1 MGISNTRASGLVP
14 SPPRLHQSDPG
25 LAGTVGLCLLVV
37 LALVPG
43 GAGPVFAQDI
53 NRTVEFENYGFTR
66 PLNVGARAAGM
77 AGAYTAAGN
86 DVYMLLY
93 NPAGLAKIKRAEL
106 AFGLQQERNE
116 ISNVFYGTPN
126 SIDTRGGGIDGLGA
140 AFPLPTYRG
149 SLVLAVGIFR
159 EYSGVFDLHY
169 SGTNELTQTE
179 DHYLV
184 QQTGSTYSY
193 NFGLGVDLSPELAGG
208 VSLIIMDGTINTLSQ
223 YDFEFLNSTPRTSVF
238 VKENLE
244 TDIDGV
250 GGRIGVQIYF
260 HPLIQGGITFT
271 SPIWLNL
278 KGNGIYEL
286 TKYQDNQVDS
296 LKTRPTETNED
307 YMLPFRFNFG
317 LSLHPGDF
325 LIAAVVGFTD
335 WTEASI
341 NRKRFRGGPNLE
353 TTFREVFDFR
363 IGAEYTTPWI
373 PARIRAG
380 YARRPFPLE
389 YLQADRIDNNALT
402 KAETIKNPTDITFG
416 LGGLIGN
423 MLTVDAVYSYTES
436 ERQIAGLNEKRT
448 SQRFALSAAYRF

>member
-1 MGISNTRASGLVP
+1 LGISNFRASGTIPTPLRFYQP
-14 SPPRLHQSDPG
+14 DPG
-25 LAGTVGLCLLVV
+25 LAGSFLCLLVLFTL
-37 LALVPG
+37 LASGFTP
-43 GAGPVFAQDI
+43 ANAQDI
-53 NRTVEFENYGFTR
+53 NRTVEFENYGFTH
-66 PLNVGARAAGM
+66 PLNVGARAAGL
-77 AGAYTAAGN
+77 AGAYSAAGN
-86 DVYMLLY
+86 DVYMLIY
-93 NPAGLAKIKRAEL
+93 NPAGLAKIKRVEL

-116 ISNVFYGTPN
+116 ISNVFYETPN
-126 SIDTRGGGIDGLGA
+126 SIDTRGGGIDGIGVA
-140 AFPLPTYRG
+140 YPLPAYRG
-149 SLVLAVGIFR
+149 SLVLAVGVFR

-169 SGTNELTQTE
+169 SGTNDRTQTE
-179 DHYLV
+179 DHYLI

-223 YDFEFLNSTPRTSVF
+223 YDFEFLNSTPQTSVF
-238 VKENLE
+238 VKENVE

-271 SPIWLNL
+271 TPIWLNL

-296 LKTRPTETNED
+296 LRTRPTESNED

-317 LSLHPGDF
+317 LSFHPGNF
-325 LIAAVVGFTD
+325 LFAAEVGYTD

-341 NRKRFRGGPNLE
+341 NRKRFRGGANLE
-353 TTFREVFDFR
+353 TTFREVFDFM
-363 IGAEYTTPWI
+363 IGAEYTLSWI

-380 YARRPFPLE
+380 YAVRPFPLE

-402 KAETIKNPTDITFG
+402 KVEIIKNPTDITFG
-416 LGGLIGN
+416 LGGLIGK
-423 MLTVDAVYSYTES
+423 MLTVDAVYTITEA
-436 ERQIAGLNEKRT
+436 ERQIAGLNDKRT